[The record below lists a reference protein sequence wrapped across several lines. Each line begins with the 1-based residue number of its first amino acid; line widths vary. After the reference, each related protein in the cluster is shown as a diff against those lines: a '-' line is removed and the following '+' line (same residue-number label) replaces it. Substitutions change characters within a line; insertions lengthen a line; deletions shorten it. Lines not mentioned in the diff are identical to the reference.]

1 MLWSSRESGRRF
13 LVTVEISTNLTVIG
27 KPPGFVRIRKLIKE
41 WWIANA
47 RLSIFTEW
55 ASRESGRRFSIP
67 VKISTNS
74 AVIGKLPAFVR
85 KSKLETAEFT
95 DATIGSVNRTFC
107 CHGLAKGYWWGGGG
121 GRVKFAIEIS
131 SNSTVKGKP
140 PGIVRKR
147 KCIRGFLIVNARI
160 SSNTT
165 ICCYDL
171 VEGLDGCSKFS
182 VEISTNV
189 AVFKT
194 TTLFKSSRQH
204 LKPAVGSDPA
214 SWGGFQK

>member
-95 DATIGSVNRTFC
+95 NATIGSVNRTFC

-121 GRVKFAIEIS
+121 GL
-131 SNSTVKGKP
+131 NSQLKSHL
-140 PGIVRKR
+140 
-147 KCIRGFLIVNARI
+147 IRQLKA
-160 SSNTT
+160 SP
-165 ICCYDL
+165 L
-171 VEGLDGCSKFS
+171 ELLEK
-182 VEISTNV
+182 ENV
-189 AVFKT
+189 
-194 TTLFKSSRQH
+194 L
-204 LKPAVGSDPA
+204 GA
-214 SWGGFQK
+214 SWLSTQESAVLIRLSVVMTW